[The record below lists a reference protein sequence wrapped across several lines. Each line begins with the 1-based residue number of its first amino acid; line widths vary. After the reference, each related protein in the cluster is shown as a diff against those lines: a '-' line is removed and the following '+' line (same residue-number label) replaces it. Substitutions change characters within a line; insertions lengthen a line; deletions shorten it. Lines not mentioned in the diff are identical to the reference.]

1 MPATAAPG
9 AQPPAPQNTSLGS
22 ANAAASKYRDVV
34 MAELNLRKRYPEAA
48 RPARLTGVVMAAFTI
63 GANGQV
69 SAISIMQSSGHAA
82 LDGAVRQLITALT
95 LPPPPGGPIRVD
107 VPVEFKVGF

>member
-1 MPATAAPG
+1 
-9 AQPPAPQNTSLGS
+9 
-22 ANAAASKYRDVV
+22 

-82 LDGAVRQLITALT
+82 LDVAVRQLITALT
-95 LPPPPGGPIRVD
+95 LPPPPAGPIRVD